1 MKTLKEDSL
10 REIDKKEEE
19 VSALKLQTE
28 KIIKEKEEYLSSTVC
43 ILHFT

>member
-19 VSALKLQTE
+19 ISSLKTQTE
-28 KIIKEKEEYLSSTVC
+28 KIIKEKEECLSSTV
-43 ILHFT
+43 